1 MNSRTYIDFM
11 PQKAHRGSIDR
22 ETAVKIFL
30 AEGKPSEIARRFR
43 VTRTV
48 VYDIKAGRSWGYATG
63 VDGRAVRSTGTG
75 RYDDP
80 VKGAVILYS
89 RSGGKIVERRYVGAS
104 GRRRVLADLK
114 GSLGPERFDKLTIH
128 FRPDLK
134 PASLEAVNLENPDP
148 VTFGLKADREA
159 FEEAVEMGGEICDLH
174 PEAANASHCNSLA
187 PSFDDLGGAVG
198 LDRSAQIDRILD
210 QIEQVA

>member
-1 MNSRTYIDFM
+1 MNARTYIDFM

-63 VDGRAVRSTGTG
+63 VDGRAVRSSGTG

-80 VKGAVILYS
+80 VKGTVILYA
-89 RSGGKIVERRYVGAS
+89 RSGAKIVERRYVGAS
-104 GRRRVLADLK
+104 GRRQVLSDLK
-114 GSLGPERFDKLTIH
+114 GSLGPDRFAKLTIH

-148 VTFGLKADREA
+148 ITFGLKADREA
-159 FEEAVEMGGEICDLH
+159 FEEAVEVGGEISGLH
-174 PEAANASHCNSLA
+174 PRADNASQSDREY
-187 PSFDDLGGAVG
+187 PSFDDLKATVG
-198 LDRSAQIDRILD
+198 LAHSAPIDRILD